1 LVDIEVAGGDAAVA
15 REALTRALA
24 HDVEDGERVLC
35 LYALGT
41 VAHLSELHD
50 EAATLLGAAARWRD
64 EDDLGDGDAL
74 ERMYADAVTEAR
86 RGLRTVM
93 EPDAYDRADAAGQTM
108 TPEDAMAYGRARLSL

>member
-35 LYALGT
+35 LYAFGT
-41 VAHLSELHD
+41 VAHLSELYD
-50 EAATLLGAAARWRD
+50 EAATLFRAAAKWRD

-74 ERMYADAVTEAR
+74 ERIYADTVTEAR
-86 RGLRTVM
+86 VGLRRDM
-93 EPDAYDRADAAGQTM
+93 ESDAYDRARAAGQAM
-108 TPEDAMAYGRARLSL
+108 MPEDAMAYGRARLTV